1 MHLVERYAL
10 GCGAKIDK
18 PYLYEKF
25 FPKSI
30 EKYITI
36 HPYTKPAKTY
46 DYWQEVINLLLPVL
60 QDEGINIIQVGG
72 KDEAR
77 LNGCG
82 STAGQTN
89 INQIGYLLKDT
100 LLHLGVDSFPV
111 HVSSGYGKKIVAL
124 YSTNHINNAKP
135 YWGDPKDHILLEPDR
150 GENKPSFSIEE
161 SPKTINTICPK
172 KIAESVCSLLGL
184 ELNFNYDYV
193 HIGPTFNRRLI
204 ESVPNSVVDVKV
216 LGIDTMIVRMD
227 YDFNEENLV
236 NQMRICPVSILTNKP
251 IRKQILIEFKERI
264 REIIYFVEKDNDP
277 EFISNVQDLNVRH
290 ILISSL
296 NDEEL
301 SDIKL
306 DYMDFN
312 AVINRKSIKRQSDIE
327 DLVGRDIK
335 KLFYKSNKFTLSEG
349 KVFASWADLKVGN
362 SVENFNEIQ
371 PVIDNDDF
379 WQDLEYFSILEKTD

>member
-1 MHLVERYAL
+1 
-10 GCGAKIDK
+10 
-18 PYLYEKF
+18 
-25 FPKSI
+25 
-30 EKYITI
+30 
-36 HPYTKPAKTY
+36 
-46 DYWQEVINLLLPVL
+46 
-60 QDEGINIIQVGG
+60 
-72 KDEAR
+72 
-77 LNGCG
+77 
-82 STAGQTN
+82 
-89 INQIGYLLKDT
+89 
-100 LLHLGVDSFPV
+100 
-111 HVSSGYGKKIVAL
+111 
-124 YSTNHINNAKP
+124 
-135 YWGDPKDHILLEPDR
+135 
-150 GENKPSFSIEE
+150 
-161 SPKTINTICPK
+161 
-172 KIAESVCSLLGL
+172 
-184 ELNFNYDYV
+184 
-193 HIGPTFNRRLI
+193 
-204 ESVPNSVVDVKV
+204 
-216 LGIDTMIVRMD
+216 MIVRMD